1 MGLVFGKMVGEIEDV
16 NLWILGVTGGF
27 FLYIALTNK
36 VGKVYCSA
44 QSQERQTF
52 CKWSTLPANCNL
64 LTCTFHCFQL
74 PELMHVTEQ
83 SDQSKIALF
92 LLQNIGIIVGFVGM
106 FFLAYYKK
114 DINIL

>member
-1 MGLVFGKMVGEIEDV
+1 MKAPLPSSF
-16 NLWILGVTGGF
+16 LWGVILSHNVTQF
-27 FLYIALTNK
+27 TSSNMYFPL
-36 VGKVYCSA
+36 
-44 QSQERQTF
+44 
-52 CKWSTLPANCNL
+52 
-64 LTCTFHCFQL
+64 FQL